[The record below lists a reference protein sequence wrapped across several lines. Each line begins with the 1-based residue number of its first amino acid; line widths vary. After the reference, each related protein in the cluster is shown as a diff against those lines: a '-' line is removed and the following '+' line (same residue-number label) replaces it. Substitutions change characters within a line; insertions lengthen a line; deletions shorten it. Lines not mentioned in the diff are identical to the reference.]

1 VSAKVRDGGPDDEPE
16 DLPEPVWAGVVPTRL
31 VFGDPVP
38 DIALAADIDV
48 PDYLRPYR
56 R

>member
-1 VSAKVRDGGPDDEPE
+1 
-16 DLPEPVWAGVVPTRL
+16 VPTSL

-38 DIALAADIDV
+38 DIELAAGIDL